1 MDLQLCETIAN
12 IRRNY
17 PFNTFLSDIRNCFT
31 QLEIHNRPL
40 AEPMKIGYLRNAIIR
55 EPRHGARWEVDLLQ
69 PPYINDFEA
78 AAAQLV
84 ATAYA
89 AGGQPA
95 TLLNN
100 QTNIFV
106 VLFFH
111 QVLHIPDLQKHLLCP
126 NQLRHN
132 QVLVNETPLL
142 YIPPDERDNSHH
154 SIIFQANNPIQ
165 FYTFHSLLMALPPTL
180 IPGFLPG
187 KKSTTLMSVLIYM

>member
-1 MDLQLCETIAN
+1 
-12 IRRNY
+12 
-17 PFNTFLSDIRNCFT
+17 
-31 QLEIHNRPL
+31 
-40 AEPMKIGYLRNAIIR
+40 MKIGFFRDAIIR

-132 QVLVNETPLL
+132 QVLVNDTPYSTSHLTNATIIT
-142 YIPPDERDNSHH
+142 IPSY
-154 SIIFQANNPIQ
+154 FNNPIPS
-165 FYTFHSLLMALPPTL
+165 YTFHSLLMALPLTL
-180 IPGFLPG
+180 ILGSLPG